1 MFFLLGKDVHGTDV
15 TKSVFRDLGNSK
27 KPDNQ
32 KSEPVSSVLHLIEAY
47 ALIMLCNIRLSPRRL
62 SVHILKDAKI
72 LLKTLGCS
80 EDQAVIDVIDRCC
93 PQVLEKCLPVLPA
106 AEKAA
111 AQAVSTIDLQWLADR
126 NAGIWTSGVHEDG
139 SLKNGS
145 TFSLNS
151 VDPWSIC
158 LFGFLERDRVLS
170 SCPTVVSHSWHIV
183 FNRVNTLFPVID
195 PT

>member
-1 MFFLLGKDVHGTDV
+1 
-15 TKSVFRDLGNSK
+15 
-27 KPDNQ
+27 
-32 KSEPVSSVLHLIEAY
+32 
-47 ALIMLCNIRLSPRRL
+47 MLCNIRLSPRRL
-62 SVHILKDAKI
+62 SVHILKDTKI

-170 SCPTVVSHSWHIV
+170 SCPTVVSHSWPIV